1 MTSIERTSDHRPGI
15 SPALAWAQLCTAVA
29 CVSIALIL
37 QFTGTTALA
46 LPIAGV
52 GAAVFGIQ
60 ITVHVTPS
68 TRTAAEAR
76 PATEARPAA
85 AGHRR
90 PRWWRRT

>member
-1 MTSIERTSDHRPGI
+1 MTSIERTSDHRASI

-37 QFTGTTALA
+37 QLTGAAALA
-46 LPIAGV
+46 LPIAGI

-60 ITVHVTPS
+60 ITVHITPTARS
-68 TRTAAEAR
+68 AAEAR
-76 PATEARPAA
+76 PAD
-85 AGHRR
+85 AGRR

>member
-37 QFTGTTALA
+37 QLTGATALA
-46 LPIAGV
+46 LPIAGI

-60 ITVHVTPS
+60 ITVHIAPS
-68 TRTAAEAR
+68 ARPAAEAR
-76 PATEARPAA
+76 PAD
-85 AGHRR
+85 AGVRR

>member
-37 QFTGTTALA
+37 QLTGATALA
-46 LPIAGV
+46 LPIAGI

-60 ITVHVTPS
+60 ITVHINPS
-68 TRTAAEAR
+68 TRPAAQ
-76 PATEARPAA
+76 ARPAA

>member
-1 MTSIERTSDHRPGI
+1 MTSIERTSDHRPSI

-29 CVSIALIL
+29 CVSIALVL
-37 QFTGTTALA
+37 QLTGATALA
-46 LPIAGV
+46 LPIAGI

-68 TRTAAEAR
+68 STSPAAEAR
-76 PATEARPAA
+76 PAAD
-85 AGHRR
+85 GHRR

>member
-15 SPALAWAQLCTAVA
+15 SPALAWAQLGTAVA

-37 QFTGTTALA
+37 QLTGATALA
-46 LPIAGV
+46 LPIAGI

-60 ITVHVTPS
+60 ITVHITP
-68 TRTAAEAR
+68 TAR
-76 PATEARPAA
+76 PAAEARPAA
-85 AGHRR
+85 AGRRR